1 MLVASSATRLNVPAW
16 IAERGMSPF
25 SCPECRREVV
35 LHKGLV
41 RAHHFKHKPPIN
53 CPYGLGESDQ
63 HYKAKKGLYDA
74 LSGLPNLSKFEIEYR
89 LDGARPD
96 VYFELKI
103 PACRVAIELQKS
115 SQTLEEVAR
124 RTSTYAKLG
133 VSVIWIFP
141 FNEPH
146 WVEGEPG
153 VCKAQSWERY
163 FHSMFYGRVYFW
175 QAGRMVRAAHFAKV
189 FRDVPQGNWVE
200 DIEEKIGDD
209 LSGTRWYQEHH
220 DDADYGGGTR
230 FVKSH
235 KTVLWAPQPL
245 DLSQDFDSTA
255 RQQFRDVPACRIW
268 LDRLRSW

>member
-1 MLVASSATRLNVPAW
+1 MSPAW

-41 RAHHFKHKPPIN
+41 RAHHFRTQSRRSTALTAWAKA
-53 CPYGLGESDQ
+53 DQ

-146 WVEGEPG
+146 WVEGAAWG
-153 VCKAQSWERY
+153 LQGSVMGTGIFIR
-163 FHSMFYGRVYFW
+163 MFYGRVYFW